1 MPPEVMVFDIGR
13 VLIGWD
19 PEGFYD
25 RVIGVP
31 ARARLFAEVDLH
43 GMNLA
48 IDRGEGFG
56 SVVAAC
62 AAAHPAWAGEIMLWH
77 DRWSEMVTGPIEG
90 SVRLLRALKARGVP
104 VLALTNFGRETLQ
117 IAQARFDFLNE
128 FDAMVVSGHLGAVK
142 PEPAIYAALESVA
155 HVPPDRLFLADDVA
169 ANCAAAAARGWHTHL
184 FQSPEGLAAALLAH
198 GLLTEET
205 LP

>member
-25 RVIGVP
+25 RVIGAP

-48 IDRGEGFG
+48 ID
-56 SVVAAC
+56 
-62 AAAHPAWAGEIMLWH
+62 
-77 DRWSEMVTGPIEG
+77 
-90 SVRLLRALKARGVP
+90 
-104 VLALTNFGRETLQ
+104 
-117 IAQARFDFLNE
+117 
-128 FDAMVVSGHLGAVK
+128 
-142 PEPAIYAALESVA
+142 
-155 HVPPDRLFLADDVA
+155 
-169 ANCAAAAARGWHTHL
+169 
-184 FQSPEGLAAALLAH
+184 